1 MEFFRVE
8 EPGTGQT
15 VPLTWLKLF
24 WVRKH
29 SDAMSFRSAYLR
41 RTSDEEQDPGVIPD
55 AGGMFGGHAVFTEA
69 LTKDIQPEL
78 ARTLASC
85 PLATY
90 GGRQHGPGPHPRVPY
105 GNVWIFVNGET
116 SQGWEFWAMM
126 EEFLDPGDKGV
137 ILGNWWNDTHES
149 YHGERVTSIWVP
161 FASTSFAERRLRTP
175 MDLVQR
181 SRRTQFEHS
190 RQHLVAYQQHGCNDW
205 REHFWDVLNTELY
218 LRNME
223 PGSALSMCN
232 GHRESGRR
240 VSLRES
246 PGLGHMDASVERYE
260 NFEFVWSAEHGQ
272 NRHGYIT
279 EKIVNALLAGAV
291 PVYAGSSQVGQ
302 VFNTD
307 SFIQVDMSYDAA
319 RHEAAKR
326 VIAASHDKERYSK
339 LQHRDKPVVSD
350 AAMKR
355 FFTWH
360 PDVWATYGDGLRQ
373 EVLHEALRFCKGG
386 H

>member
-85 PLATY
+85 PLAAGSLGHD
-90 GGRQHGPGPHPRVPY
+90 GGVPGPGGQGRDPGELVERHARVIPRRARDLNLGALRKHLLRGAEAPYAHGPGATLAADAIRA
-105 GNVWIFVNGET
+105 
-116 SQGWEFWAMM
+116 QQAA
-126 EEFLDPGDKGV
+126 PGGLPAARLQRLEGTL
-137 ILGNWWNDTHES
+137 LGRAEHGALPAEHGAGLGLVDVQRPQ
-149 YHGERVTSIWVP
+149 GERKEGVT
-161 FASTSFAERRLRTP
+161 E
-175 MDLVQR
+175 
-181 SRRTQFEHS
+181 
-190 RQHLVAYQQHGCNDW
+190 
-205 REHFWDVLNTELY
+205 
-218 LRNME
+218 
-223 PGSALSMCN
+223 
-232 GHRESGRR
+232 
-240 VSLRES
+240 ES